1 MKVFYIILGIILA
14 LVIASQIFWATL
26 NTETQTYKV
35 IKTDADF
42 EIRLYP
48 PATMATVS
56 LNAKNY
62 KELSSSGFKK
72 LASYIF
78 GGNDA
83 NKSIAMTTPVHMDIT
98 DSTSTMSFVM
108 PAEYQKNNLPKPN
121 DSSVTIKTSQEEYV
135 AVIQFGGYA
144 SDADIKEYALKLEN
158 ALEDQKIAYHGNFR
172 FLGYNAPTQFVGRKN
187 EIIVNLTWKN
197 NLNPTS
203 HN

>member
-1 MKVFYIILGIILA
+1 MKVFYIILGIVLA

-48 PATMATVS
+48 PATMASVS

-62 KELSSSGFKK
+62 KELSSSGFSK

-83 NKSIAMTTPVHMDIT
+83 NKNIAMTTPVHMDIS

-108 PAEYQKNNLPKPN
+108 PAEYQKTNLPKPN
-121 DSSVTIKTSQEEYV
+121 DSSVNITTSAEEYV

-144 SDADIKEYALKLEN
+144 DDESIKKYASQLER
-158 ALEDQKIAYHGNFR
+158 ALEEQKIAYTGHFR

-187 EIIVNLTWKN
+187 EIIVNVNWKN
-197 NLNPTS
+197 K
-203 HN
+203 